1 MALYVQTNVSSLNTQ
16 RQLTNATNS
25 LSTTYQRLSSG
36 YRINSAKDDAAGLQ
50 IANRMTNQINGLN
63 QANRNAND
71 GIALAQTV
79 EGAMDEMTS
88 MYQSIR
94 TLAVQSA
101 SGTYTSTDREAMN
114 QDATSYSTE
123 ITRISEKTT
132 YNGQT
137 VLTGKDAA
145 DGSLLD
151 AQGMISIQAGAYS
164 NDYVSVDLSD
174 GFSVLQ
180 TAKAALANYY
190 DEMGLANGDCYEA
203 TADAAG
209 NSTGIEVATLSA
221 STFVSMFGSTLLD
234 EESWGVATDD
244 EGNVYITEEAAAEL
258 NDGLGYSEKLAQET
272 NSAGS
277 ISSTVSEAENVTL
290 DALGEV
296 VLDEDGTVSGAV
308 ALSLNDMY
316 SLINGVAVTTDG
328 DNDNSNNLLL
338 GALMGIQ
345 ISASTRDLSGS
356 DTDYGNSALNGA
368 VATID
373 VTTVANAQAAID
385 WSDNF
390 LSVVDSKRAELG
402 ALQNRLEST
411 ISNQS
416 NIAENVS
423 DARSRIQDADYA
435 EETAN
440 LSQQTIIQQAATS
453 MLTQANA
460 TTQLALTLLG

>member
-16 RQLTNATNS
+16 RQLTTATNA

-50 IANRMTNQINGLN
+50 ISNRMTNQINGLN

-101 SGTYTSTDREAMN
+101 SGTYTTADREAMN
-114 QDATSYSTE
+114 QDVTSYSTE

-180 TAKAALANYY
+180 TAKAALTNYY
-190 DEMGLANGDCYEA
+190 DDMKLADESGYTATEDAYGD
-203 TADAAG
+203 
-209 NSTGIEVATLSA
+209 STGIEVATLSA
-221 STFVSMFGSTLLD
+221 DTFISMFGSTLID
-234 EESWGVATDD
+234 ENSYGVATDD
-244 EGNVYITEEAAAEL
+244 EGNVYITSAAAANL
-258 NDGLGYSEKLAQET
+258 NSGLGYSEKLTQVGNET
-272 NSAGS
+272 GS
-277 ISSTVSEAENVTL
+277 IADAVATSENVTL
-290 DALGEV
+290 DELGEV
-296 VLDEDGTVSGAV
+296 ILDEDGTVSGAV
-308 ALSLNDMY
+308 ALSLDDMY
-316 SLINGVAVTTDG
+316 SLINGVAVGTDG
-328 DNDNSNNLLL
+328 EDDNSNNLLL

-345 ISASTRDLSGS
+345 IQASTNDLTGN

-368 VATID
+368 VAVID
-373 VTTVANAQAAID
+373 VTTVANSQAAID

>member
-16 RQLTNATNS
+16 RQLTTATNA

-114 QDATSYSTE
+114 QDVTSYSTE

-180 TAKAALANYY
+180 TAKAALTNYY
-190 DEMGLANGDCYEA
+190 DEMQMANVNSYTA
-203 TADAAG
+203 TSNTVTG
-209 NSTGIEVATLSA
+209 ESTGMEVSTLDYD
-221 STFVSMFGSTLLD
+221 TFVNMFGSTLID
-234 EESWGVATDD
+234 DTTSYGVATDD
-244 EGNVYITEEAAAEL
+244 EGNVYITSSTAAGLVGGYGYANEL
-258 NDGLGYSEKLAQET
+258 NNA
-272 NSAGS
+272 SA
-277 ISSTVSEAENVTL
+277 SSTTSLSTVTTSCNVNFDSSGSVIL
-290 DALGEV
+290 DA
-296 VLDEDGTVSGAV
+296 DGTVSGAV
-308 ALSLNDMY
+308 ALSLDEMY
-316 SLINGVAVTTDG
+316 ALINGVSTSSG
-328 DNDNSNNLLL
+328 EDNNANNVLL

-345 ISASTRDLSGS
+345 IQATTKDLTGTE
-356 DTDYGNSALNGA
+356 TDGNSAQVGA
-368 VATID
+368 VAVID
-373 VTTVANAQAAID
+373 VSTVANSQAAID

-390 LSVVDSKRAELG
+390 LAVVDSKRAELG